1 MGKTELK
8 RYRNNIYMESPDSVI
23 QNLEDAG
30 CDPEMVAQFMELG
43 MAGKRQNQLKLL
55 EQHRKCLLEKIHMNE
70 KRIDC
75 LDYLV
80 FQMNKEKKEN

>member
-1 MGKTELK
+1 MA
-8 RYRNNIYMESPDSVI
+8 NYMESPDSVI

-30 CDPEMVAQFMELG
+30 CDSETVAQFMELG
-43 MAGKRQNQLKLL
+43 MEGNRQNQLKLL
-55 EQHRKCLLEKIHMNE
+55 EQHRKRLLKKGHKNE

-80 FQMNKEKKEN
+80 FQMNKEEKDK

>member
-1 MGKTELK
+1 MANYVE
-8 RYRNNIYMESPDSVI
+8 NPDSVI

-30 CDPEMVAQFMELG
+30 CDMEMVAEFMKLG
-43 MAGKRQNQLKLL
+43 IAGNRQNQLKLL
-55 EQHRKCLLEKIHMNE
+55 EQHRKRLLENVHTNE

-80 FQMNKEKKEN
+80 FQMNKEE

>member
-1 MGKTELK
+1 MANYVE
-8 RYRNNIYMESPDSVI
+8 NPDSVI

-30 CDPEMVAQFMELG
+30 CDMEMVAEFMKLG
-43 MAGKRQNQLKLL
+43 IAGNQLKLL
-55 EQHRKCLLEKIHMNE
+55 EQHRKRLLEKVHMNE

-80 FQMNKEKKEN
+80 FQMNKEE

>member
-1 MGKTELK
+1 MANYVE
-8 RYRNNIYMESPDSVI
+8 NPDSVI

-30 CDPEMVAQFMELG
+30 CDDEMITCFLEMTECGECQG
-43 MAGKRQNQLKLL
+43 QLKLL
-55 EQHRKCLLEKIHMNE
+55 EKQRRNLLEQVHMNE

-80 FQMNKEKKEN
+80 FQMNKEE

>member
-1 MGKTELK
+1 MANYVE
-8 RYRNNIYMESPDSVI
+8 NPDSVI

-30 CDPEMVAQFMELG
+30 CDMEMVAEFMKLG
-43 MAGKRQNQLKLL
+43 IARNRQNQLKLL
-55 EQHRKCLLEKIHMNE
+55 EQHRKRLLEKVHTNE

-80 FQMNKEKKEN
+80 FQMNKEE

>member
-1 MGKTELK
+1 MA
-8 RYRNNIYMESPDSVI
+8 NYMESRDAVI

-30 CDPEMVAQFMELG
+30 CDPETVAQFMELG
-43 MAGKRQNQLKLL
+43 ASGNRQNQLKLL
-55 EQHRKCLLEKIHMNE
+55 EEHRKHLLEKVHKNE

-80 FQMNKEKKEN
+80 FQMSKETKENK

>member
-1 MGKTELK
+1 MA
-8 RYRNNIYMESPDSVI
+8 IYVENPDSVI

-30 CDPEMVAQFMELG
+30 CDLEMVAEFMNLG
-43 MAGKRQNQLKLL
+43 IAGNRQNQLKLL
-55 EQHRKCLLEKIHMNE
+55 EQHRKRLLEKVHMNE

-80 FQMNKEKKEN
+80 FQMNKEE

>member
-1 MGKTELK
+1 MA
-8 RYRNNIYMESPDSVI
+8 NYMESPDSVI

-30 CDPEMVAQFMELG
+30 CDSETAAQFTELG
-43 MAGKRQNQLKLL
+43 MAGNRQDQLKLL
-55 EQHRKCLLEKIHMNE
+55 EQHRNSLLKKVHKNE

-80 FQMNKEKKEN
+80 FQMNKEEKDK